1 MGPPFAG
8 VFHGD
13 GPPPFSMMAGLEAER
28 TEVMRTNLPCGTV
41 LVLCFTAIFTEVAS
55 SQEAAPDPA
64 AVSSG
69 FWADWNKTK
78 SSTNYE
84 ALTRAADCGC
94 GPTTAGGQSQGNTPV
109 DIAITRP
116 AQAAQFLSKS
126 VASSQDPVSDA
137 ALATVMNMRIP
148 PQVSQ
153 AAASLVAPETRA
165 RVQDFRANLSTGIA
179 GLPGVYLGDQAAA
192 GGQAGGGNLGGQPV
206 GAQGTHAGGD
216 NQGAQVGA
224 GNPGAQADA
233 GNPDTQ
239 VDPGVQAADG
249 GTLDTPHLGAQTD
262 SGGIPGLPGIY
273 LGDQAGSGR
282 PSVPQGYTPVAGGSM
297 GCPSGG

>member
-1 MGPPFAG
+1 MRKTPSYEVVLILCLACVCSGAAKAQGPA
-8 VFHGD
+8 
-13 GPPPFSMMAGLEAER
+13 R
-28 TEVMRTNLPCGTV
+28 
-41 LVLCFTAIFTEVAS
+41 
-55 SQEAAPDPA
+55 DPA

-78 SSTNYE
+78 SSTNFE
-84 ALTRAADCGC
+84 ALTTAADCGC
-94 GPTTAGGQSQGNTPV
+94 GATAAGGNQGNTPV

-148 PQVSQ
+148 PQVNQ
-153 AAASLVAPETRA
+153 AAAPLVAPEARA

-179 GLPGVYLGDQAAA
+179 GLPGVHLGGQAA
-192 GGQAGGGNLGGQPV
+192 GGNQSGQAAGGNQSGQAAGVQGGQPGSGNQGGQADDGGNLG
-206 GAQGTHAGGD
+206 D
-216 NQGAQVGA
+216 
-224 GNPGAQADA
+224 
-233 GNPDTQ
+233 
-239 VDPGVQAADG
+239 QAADG
-249 GTLDTPHLGAQTD
+249 GTLGGQADDIHLGPQTAD
-262 SGGIPGLPGIY
+262 GGIPGLPGIY
-273 LGDQAGSGR
+273 LGDQAGGDR